1 MSNQTSDNNKR
12 IAKNTLLL
20 YVRMLFTMAVSL
32 FTSRVILNTLGV
44 EDYGINN
51 VVGGIVTMFSVLSG
65 SLSSS
70 ISRFITFELGK
81 GNIERLKTIF
91 STGVNIQLG
100 MSVLIIIIAE
110 AVGIWF
116 LNAKMNIPA
125 DRMVAANWVFQCAIL
140 TFVLNL
146 LSVPYNAAIIAH
158 EKMSA
163 FAYISVVE
171 VTLKLIIVYMLTISP
186 FDRLKTYAVLL
197 LCVGAVIRFIYGYYC
212 KRHFEECTYHLVF
225 DKPVLKEMTGFA
237 GWNFLGNGSY
247 MLNTQGV
254 NILMN
259 LYFGVAVNAARGI
272 ATQVDA
278 ALKQFVNNFTT
289 AVNPQIT
296 KSYAQ
301 GDLDY
306 MHKLVCRSA
315 KFSAFLMLFFA
326 IPILLETQSIL
337 TIWLKTVPEYAAIFL
352 QLIIISSFV
361 DTVLANS
368 LVTSMFATGN
378 IKRYQIIVTTIGCL
392 GFPFSW
398 IAFQLGFQPEIAY
411 VLYFIIYTVLLGVR
425 LYLLK
430 DMVKLPVMMYVRE
443 VLYRVLPVMII
454 CFIIPMIIRYSMQ
467 EGWMRLILL
476 CLVSTIVT
484 AVVEYSIGLTK
495 NERKFIVDKINNKI
509 INNNIK
515 DKYLKMKEL
524 LTKFVGWVKTDNFYQ
539 YPCAFCLCYNKQVIN
554 NKQEAWR

>member
-44 EDYGINN
+44 EDYGIYN

-70 ISRFITFELGK
+70 ISRFVTFELGK

-100 MSVLIIIIAE
+100 MSVLIIIVAE

-116 LNAKMNIPA
+116 LNIKMNIPA

-171 VTLKLIIVYMLTISP
+171 VSLKLIIVYMLMISP
-186 FDRLKTYAVLL
+186 FDRLETYAVLL
-197 LCVGAVIRFIYGYYC
+197 LLVGAVIRFIYGYYC
-212 KRHFEECTYHLVF
+212 KRHFEECTYHFVI

-237 GWNFLGNGSY
+237 GWNFFGNGAY
-247 MLNTQGV
+247 MLNTQGI

-326 IPILLETQSIL
+326 IPIILETHSIL
-337 TIWLKTVPEYAAIFL
+337 TIWLKTVPEYAAVFL

-378 IKRYQIIVTTIGCL
+378 IKRYQIIVTTVGCL
-392 GFPFSW
+392 VFPFSW

-411 VLYFIIYTVLLGVR
+411 VLYFIVYAILLGVR
-425 LYLLK
+425 LFLLK

-443 VLYRVLPVMII
+443 VLFRFFPVMMIS
-454 CFIIPMIIRYSMQ
+454 FIPPTIIRFSMQ
-467 EGWMRLILL
+467 EGLMRLILL
-476 CLVSTIVT
+476 CLVSAIVT
-484 AVVEYSIGLTK
+484 AIIEYWIGLTK
-495 NERKFIVDKINNKI
+495 NERKFILDK

-515 DKYLKMKEL
+515 GKYLKMKVL
-524 LTKFVGWVKTDNFYQ
+524 LTKMGGVKIDNS
-539 YPCAFCLCYNKQVIN
+539 YPLFCAFCLCYNKQVYN
-554 NKQEAWR
+554 YKQEAWR

>member
-116 LNAKMNIPA
+116 LNTKMNIPT

-171 VTLKLIIVYMLTISP
+171 VSLKLIIVYMLMISP
-186 FDRLKTYAVLL
+186 FDRLETYAVLL
-197 LCVGAVIRFIYGYYC
+197 LLVGAVIRFIYGYYC
-212 KRHFEECTYHLVF
+212 KRHFEECTYHFVF

-237 GWNFLGNGSY
+237 GWNFLGNGAY

-272 ATQVDA
+272 ATQVNA

-315 KFSAFLMLFFA
+315 KFSAFLMMFFA
-326 IPILLETQSIL
+326 VPIILETNTIL
-337 TIWLKTVPEYAAIFL
+337 TIWLKTVPDYAVIFL
-352 QLIIISSFV
+352 QWIIISSFM

-368 LVTSMFATGN
+368 LVTSMFATGK
-378 IKRYQIIVTTIGCL
+378 IKRYQIIVTTVGCL
-392 GFPFSW
+392 VFPLSW
-398 IAFQLGFQPEIAY
+398 IAFKLGFEPQVGYI
-411 VLYFIIYTVLLGVR
+411 LYFIIYTILLFVR

-430 DMVKLPVMMYVRE
+430 DMVKLPVMMYIRE
-443 VLYRVLPVMII
+443 VLYKLAPII
-454 CFIIPMIIRYSMQ
+454 VVGFSIPGILILTMDA
-467 EGWMRLILL
+467 GWLRLILV
-476 CLVSTIVT
+476 CLLSVLVT
-484 AVVEYSIGLTK
+484 AASEYFIGLSNKEK
-495 NERKFIVDKINNKI
+495 NFVAEKIKLVIGKI
-509 INNNIK
+509 K
-515 DKYLKMKEL
+515 K
-524 LTKFVGWVKTDNFYQ
+524 
-539 YPCAFCLCYNKQVIN
+539 
-554 NKQEAWR
+554 

>member
-1 MSNQTSDNNKR
+1 MSSQTTDNNKR

-197 LCVGAVIRFIYGYYC
+197 LWVGAVIRFIYGYYC
-212 KRHFEECTYHLVF
+212 KRHFEECTYHFVF

-237 GWNFLGNGSY
+237 GWNFLGNGAY

-315 KFSAFLMLFFA
+315 KFSAFLMMFFA
-326 IPILLETQSIL
+326 VPIILETNTIL
-337 TIWLKTVPEYAAIFL
+337 TIWLKTVPDYAVIFL
-352 QLIIISSFV
+352 QWIIISSFM
-361 DTVLANS
+361 DTVLASS
-368 LVTSMFATGN
+368 LVTSMFATGK
-378 IKRYQIIVTTIGCL
+378 IKRYQIIVTTVGCL
-392 GFPFSW
+392 VFPLSW
-398 IAFQLGFQPEIAY
+398 IAFKLGFEPQVGYI
-411 VLYFIIYTVLLGVR
+411 LYFFIYTILLFVR

-430 DMVKLPVMMYVRE
+430 DMVKLPVMMYIRE
-443 VLYRVLPVMII
+443 VLYKLAPVIVVG
-454 CFIIPMIIRYSMQ
+454 FAIPGILILTMDAS
-467 EGWMRLILL
+467 WLRLILV
-476 CLVSTIVT
+476 CLLSVLVT
-484 AVVEYSIGLTK
+484 AASEYFIGLSNK
-495 NERKFIVDKINNKI
+495 EKDFVAEKIKLVIGKI
-509 INNNIK
+509 K
-515 DKYLKMKEL
+515 K
-524 LTKFVGWVKTDNFYQ
+524 
-539 YPCAFCLCYNKQVIN
+539 
-554 NKQEAWR
+554 

>member
-116 LNAKMNIPA
+116 LNTKMNIPT

-171 VTLKLIIVYMLTISP
+171 VSLKLIIVYMFMISP
-186 FDRLKTYAVLL
+186 FDRLETYAVLL
-197 LCVGAVIRFIYGYYC
+197 LLVGAVIRFIYGYYC
-212 KRHFEECTYHLVF
+212 KRHFEECTYHFVF

-237 GWNFLGNGSY
+237 GWNFLGNGAY

-315 KFSAFLMLFFA
+315 KFSAFLMMFFA
-326 IPILLETQSIL
+326 VPIILETNTIL
-337 TIWLKTVPEYAAIFL
+337 TIWLKTVPDYAVIFL
-352 QLIIISSFV
+352 QWIIISSFM

-368 LVTSMFATGN
+368 LVTSMFATGK
-378 IKRYQIIVTTIGCL
+378 IKRYQIIVTTVGCL
-392 GFPFSW
+392 VFPLSW
-398 IAFQLGFQPEIAY
+398 IAFKLGFEPQVGYI
-411 VLYFIIYTVLLGVR
+411 LYFIIYTILLFVR

-430 DMVKLPVMMYVRE
+430 DMVKLPVMMYIRE
-443 VLYRVLPVMII
+443 VLYKLAPII
-454 CFIIPMIIRYSMQ
+454 VVGFAIPGILILTMDA
-467 EGWMRLILL
+467 GWLRLILV
-476 CLVSTIVT
+476 CLLSVLVT
-484 AVVEYSIGLTK
+484 AASEYFIGLSNKEK
-495 NERKFIVDKINNKI
+495 NFVAEKIKLVIGKI
-509 INNNIK
+509 K
-515 DKYLKMKEL
+515 SKWE
-524 LTKFVGWVKTDNFYQ
+524 
-539 YPCAFCLCYNKQVIN
+539 
-554 NKQEAWR
+554 

>member
-539 YPCAFCLCYNKQVIN
+539 YPCAFCLCYNKQVMN

>member
-1 MSNQTSDNNKR
+1 MSNQSSDNNIR

-65 SLSSS
+65 SLSAS

-81 GNIERLKTIF
+81 GNLQRLKTIF

-100 MSVLIIIIAE
+100 MSILVVVVAE

-116 LNAKMNIPA
+116 LNTKMNIPA
-125 DRMVAANWVFQCAIL
+125 ERMNAANWVFQCAIL

-171 VTLKLIIVYMLTISP
+171 VSLKLIIVYMLMISP
-186 FDRLKTYAVLL
+186 FDRLETYAVLL
-197 LCVGAVIRFIYGYYC
+197 LLVGAVIRFIYGYYC
-212 KRHFEECTYHLVF
+212 KRHFEECTYHFVI

-237 GWNFLGNGSY
+237 GWNFLGNGAY

-259 LYFGVAVNAARGI
+259 LYFGVAVNAARGV

-278 ALKQFVNNFTT
+278 TLKQFVNNFTT

-315 KFSAFLMLFFA
+315 KFSAFLMMFFA
-326 IPILLETQSIL
+326 VPIILETNTIL
-337 TIWLKTVPEYAAIFL
+337 TIWLKTVPDYAVIFL
-352 QLIIISSFV
+352 QWIIISSFM

-368 LVTSMFATGN
+368 LVTSMLATGK
-378 IKRYQIIVTTIGCL
+378 IKRYQIIVTTVGCL
-392 GFPFSW
+392 VFPLSW
-398 IAFQLGFQPEIAY
+398 IAFKLGFEPQVGYI
-411 VLYFIIYTVLLGVR
+411 LYFIIYTILLFVR

-430 DMVKLPVMMYVRE
+430 DMVKLPVMMYIRE
-443 VLYRVLPVMII
+443 VLYKLAPVIVVG
-454 CFIIPMIIRYSMQ
+454 FAIPGILILTMDA
-467 EGWMRLILL
+467 GWLRLILV
-476 CLVSTIVT
+476 CLLSVLVT
-484 AVVEYSIGLTK
+484 AASEYFIGLSNK
-495 NERKFIVDKINNKI
+495 EKDFVAEKIKLVIGKI
-509 INNNIK
+509 K
-515 DKYLKMKEL
+515 K
-524 LTKFVGWVKTDNFYQ
+524 
-539 YPCAFCLCYNKQVIN
+539 
-554 NKQEAWR
+554 

>member
-1 MSNQTSDNNKR
+1 MSKTSSNNNAR

-51 VVGGIVTMFSVLSG
+51 VVGGIVIMFSVLSG
-65 SLSSS
+65 SLSAS

-81 GNIERLKTIF
+81 GNFERLKTIF
-91 STGVNIQLG
+91 STGVNIQIG
-100 MSVLIIIIAE
+100 MSVLIIAIAE
-110 AVGIWF
+110 VVGIWF
-116 LNAKMNIPA
+116 LNTKMNIPTE
-125 DRMVAANWVFQCAIL
+125 RMLAANWVFQCAIF

-163 FAYISVVE
+163 FAYISVIE
-171 VTLKLIIVYMLTISP
+171 VTLKLIIVYMLLISP
-186 FDRLKTYAVLL
+186 FDGLATYAVLL
-197 LCVGAVIRFIYGYYC
+197 LLVGATIRFIYGSYC
-212 KRHFEECTYHLVF
+212 KRHFEECTYHFVI
-225 DKPVLKEMTGFA
+225 DKPILKEMTGFA
-237 GWNFLGNGSY
+237 GWNFLGNGAY

-278 ALKQFVNNFTT
+278 ALRQFVNNFTT

-315 KFSAFLMLFFA
+315 KFSAFLMMFFA
-326 IPILLETQSIL
+326 IPIILETQSIL
-337 TIWLKTVPEYAAIFL
+337 TVWLKTVPEYAAVFL

-361 DTVLANS
+361 DTILANS

-378 IKRYQIIVTTIGCL
+378 IKRYQVIVTTVGCL
-392 GFPFSW
+392 VFPFSW
-398 IAFQLGFQPEIAY
+398 IAFKFGYPPGISY
-411 VLYFIIYTVLLGVR
+411 ILYFIIYTILLGVR

-430 DMVKLPVMMYVRE
+430 DMVKLPVMMYVHD
-443 VLYRVLPVMII
+443 VLYRVFPVIGISFILPI
-454 CFIIPMIIRYSMQ
+454 IIRFSMQ
-467 EGWMRLILL
+467 EGWKRLVLL
-476 CLVSTIVT
+476 SVVSTIVT
-484 AVVEYSIGLTK
+484 AIVEYQIGLTK
-495 NERKFIVDKINNKI
+495 NERKFIIDR
-509 INNNIK
+509 INNNYLVTNIK
-515 DKYLKMKEL
+515 IKFTNMKESL
-524 LTKFVGWVKTDNFYQ
+524 FKSGGVNLNRSFQ
-539 YPCAFCLCYNKQVIN
+539 YSSAFCLTYNKQVFN

>member
-116 LNAKMNIPA
+116 LNTKMNIPT

-171 VTLKLIIVYMLTISP
+171 VSLKLITVYMLMISP
-186 FDRLKTYAVLL
+186 FDRLETYAVLL
-197 LCVGAVIRFIYGYYC
+197 LLVGAVIRFIYGYYC
-212 KRHFEECTYHLVF
+212 KRHFEECTYHFVF

-237 GWNFLGNGSY
+237 GWNFLGNGAY

-315 KFSAFLMLFFA
+315 KFSAFLMMFFA
-326 IPILLETQSIL
+326 VPIILETNTIL
-337 TIWLKTVPEYAAIFL
+337 TIWLKTVPDYAVIFL
-352 QLIIISSFV
+352 QWIIISSFM

-368 LVTSMFATGN
+368 LVTSMFATGK
-378 IKRYQIIVTTIGCL
+378 IKRYQIIVTTVGCL
-392 GFPFSW
+392 VFPLSW
-398 IAFQLGFQPEIAY
+398 IAFKLGFEPQVGYI
-411 VLYFIIYTVLLGVR
+411 LYFIIYTILLFVR

-430 DMVKLPVMMYVRE
+430 DMVKLPVMMYIRE
-443 VLYRVLPVMII
+443 VLYKLAPII
-454 CFIIPMIIRYSMQ
+454 VVGFAIPGILILTMDA
-467 EGWMRLILL
+467 GWLRLILV
-476 CLVSTIVT
+476 CLLSVLVT
-484 AVVEYSIGLTK
+484 AASEYFIGLSNKEK
-495 NERKFIVDKINNKI
+495 NFVAEKIKLVIGKI
-509 INNNIK
+509 K
-515 DKYLKMKEL
+515 SKWE
-524 LTKFVGWVKTDNFYQ
+524 
-539 YPCAFCLCYNKQVIN
+539 
-554 NKQEAWR
+554 

>member
-65 SLSSS
+65 SLSAS

-81 GNIERLKTIF
+81 GNLQRLKTVF

-100 MSVLIIIIAE
+100 MSLLVVILAE

-116 LNAKMNIPA
+116 LNTKMNIPVE
-125 DRMVAANWVFQCAIL
+125 RLNAANWVFQCAIL

-197 LCVGAVIRFIYGYYC
+197 LLVGAIIRFIYGYYC
-212 KRHFEECTYHLVF
+212 KRHFEECTYHFIL

-237 GWNFLGNGSY
+237 GWNFLGNGAY

-259 LYFGVAVNAARGI
+259 LYFGVAVNAARGV

-315 KFSAFLMLFFA
+315 KFSAFLMMFFA
-326 IPILLETQSIL
+326 VPIILETNTIL
-337 TIWLKTVPEYAAIFL
+337 TIWLKTVPDYAVIFL
-352 QLIIISSFV
+352 QWIIISSFM

-368 LVTSMFATGN
+368 LVTSMLATGK
-378 IKRYQIIVTTIGCL
+378 IKRYQIIVTTVGCL
-392 GFPFSW
+392 VFPLSW
-398 IAFQLGFQPEIAY
+398 IAFKLGFEPQVGYI
-411 VLYFIIYTVLLGVR
+411 LYFIIYAILLFVR

-430 DMVKLPVMMYVRE
+430 DMVKLPVMMYIRE
-443 VLYRVLPVMII
+443 VLYKLAPVIVVG
-454 CFIIPMIIRYSMQ
+454 FAIPGILILTMDV
-467 EGWMRLILL
+467 GWLRLILV
-476 CLVSTIVT
+476 CLLSVLVT
-484 AVVEYSIGLTK
+484 AASEYFIGLSNK
-495 NERKFIVDKINNKI
+495 EQDFVAEKIKLVIGKI
-509 INNNIK
+509 K
-515 DKYLKMKEL
+515 SKWE
-524 LTKFVGWVKTDNFYQ
+524 
-539 YPCAFCLCYNKQVIN
+539 
-554 NKQEAWR
+554 

>member
-44 EDYGINN
+44 EDYGIYN

-171 VTLKLIIVYMLTISP
+171 VSLKLIIVYMLMISP
-186 FDRLKTYAVLL
+186 FDRLETYAVLL
-197 LCVGAVIRFIYGYYC
+197 LLVGAVIRFIYGYYC
-212 KRHFEECTYHLVF
+212 KRHFEECTYHFVF

-237 GWNFLGNGSY
+237 GWNFLGNGAY

-315 KFSAFLMLFFA
+315 KFSAFLMMFFA
-326 IPILLETQSIL
+326 VPIILETNTIL
-337 TIWLKTVPEYAAIFL
+337 TIWLKTVPDYAVIFL
-352 QLIIISSFV
+352 QWIIISSFM

-368 LVTSMFATGN
+368 LVTSMFATGK
-378 IKRYQIIVTTIGCL
+378 IKRYQIIVTTVGCL
-392 GFPFSW
+392 VFPLSW
-398 IAFQLGFQPEIAY
+398 IAFKLGFEPQVGYI
-411 VLYFIIYTVLLGVR
+411 LYFFIYTILLFVR

-430 DMVKLPVMMYVRE
+430 DMVKLPVMMYIRE
-443 VLYRVLPVMII
+443 VLYKLAPVILVG
-454 CFIIPMIIRYSMQ
+454 FAIPGILILTMDA
-467 EGWMRLILL
+467 GWLRLILV
-476 CLVSTIVT
+476 CLLSVLVT
-484 AVVEYSIGLTK
+484 AASEYFIGLSNK
-495 NERKFIVDKINNKI
+495 EKDFVAEKIKLVIGKI
-509 INNNIK
+509 K
-515 DKYLKMKEL
+515 K
-524 LTKFVGWVKTDNFYQ
+524 
-539 YPCAFCLCYNKQVIN
+539 
-554 NKQEAWR
+554 

>member
-116 LNAKMNIPA
+116 LNTKMNIPT

-171 VTLKLIIVYMLTISP
+171 VSLKLIIVYMLMIAP
-186 FDRLKTYAVLL
+186 FDRLETYAVLL
-197 LCVGAVIRFIYGYYC
+197 LLVGAVIRFIYGYYC
-212 KRHFEECTYHLVF
+212 KRHFEECTYHFVF

-237 GWNFLGNGSY
+237 GWNFLGNGAY

-315 KFSAFLMLFFA
+315 KFSAFLMMFFA
-326 IPILLETQSIL
+326 VPIILETNTIL
-337 TIWLKTVPEYAAIFL
+337 TIWLKTVPDYAVIFL
-352 QLIIISSFV
+352 QWIIISSFM

-368 LVTSMFATGN
+368 LVTSMFATGK
-378 IKRYQIIVTTIGCL
+378 IKRYQIIVTTVGCL
-392 GFPFSW
+392 VFPLSW
-398 IAFQLGFQPEIAY
+398 IAFKLGFEPQVGYI
-411 VLYFIIYTVLLGVR
+411 LYFIIYTILLFVR

-430 DMVKLPVMMYVRE
+430 DMVKLPVMMYIRE
-443 VLYRVLPVMII
+443 VLYKLAPII
-454 CFIIPMIIRYSMQ
+454 VVGFSIPGILILTMDA
-467 EGWMRLILL
+467 GWLRLILV
-476 CLVSTIVT
+476 CLLSVLVT
-484 AVVEYSIGLTK
+484 AASEYFIGLSNKEK
-495 NERKFIVDKINNKI
+495 NFVAEKIKLVIGKI
-509 INNNIK
+509 K
-515 DKYLKMKEL
+515 K
-524 LTKFVGWVKTDNFYQ
+524 
-539 YPCAFCLCYNKQVIN
+539 
-554 NKQEAWR
+554 

>member
-1 MSNQTSDNNKR
+1 MSNQTLDNNKR

-44 EDYGINN
+44 EDYGIYN

-125 DRMVAANWVFQCAIL
+125 DRMLAANWVFQCAIL

-186 FDRLKTYAVLL
+186 FDRLKAYAVLL

-212 KRHFEECTYHLVF
+212 KRHFEECTYHFVF

-237 GWNFLGNGSY
+237 GWNFFGNGAY

-301 GDLDY
+301 GDLAY

-392 GFPFSW
+392 VFPFSW

-430 DMVKLPVMMYVRE
+430 DMVKLPIMMYVRE

-454 CFIIPMIIRYSMQ
+454 CFIIPMMIRYSMQ

-495 NERKFIVDKINNKI
+495 NERKFIVGKINNKN

-524 LTKFVGWVKTDNFYQ
+524 LTKMGGVKIDNFYQ
-539 YPCAFCLCYNKQVIN
+539 YPYAFCLCYNKQVYN
-554 NKQEAWR
+554 YKQEAWR

>member
-1 MSNQTSDNNKR
+1 MSNQSSDNNIR

-65 SLSSS
+65 SLSAS

-81 GNIERLKTIF
+81 GNLQRLKTIF

-100 MSVLIIIIAE
+100 MSILVVVVAE

-116 LNAKMNIPA
+116 LNTKMNIPA
-125 DRMVAANWVFQCAIL
+125 ERMNAANWVFQCAIL

-171 VTLKLIIVYMLTISP
+171 VSLKLIIVYMLMISP
-186 FDRLKTYAVLL
+186 FDRLETYAVLL
-197 LCVGAVIRFIYGYYC
+197 LLVGAVIRFIYGYYC
-212 KRHFEECTYHLVF
+212 KRHFEECTYHFVI

-237 GWNFLGNGSY
+237 GWNFLGNGAY

-259 LYFGVAVNAARGI
+259 LYFGVAANAARGV

-315 KFSAFLMLFFA
+315 KFSAFLMMFFA
-326 IPILLETQSIL
+326 VPIILETNTIL
-337 TIWLKTVPEYAAIFL
+337 TIWLKTVPDYAVIFL
-352 QLIIISSFV
+352 QWIIISSFM

-368 LVTSMFATGN
+368 LVTSMLATGK
-378 IKRYQIIVTTIGCL
+378 IKRYQIIVTTVGCL
-392 GFPFSW
+392 VFPLSW
-398 IAFQLGFQPEIAY
+398 IAFKLGFEPQVGYI
-411 VLYFIIYTVLLGVR
+411 LYFIIYTILLFVR

-430 DMVKLPVMMYVRE
+430 DMVKLPVMMYIRE
-443 VLYRVLPVMII
+443 VLYKLAPVIVVG
-454 CFIIPMIIRYSMQ
+454 FAIPGILILTMDA
-467 EGWMRLILL
+467 GWLRLILV
-476 CLVSTIVT
+476 CLLSVLVT
-484 AVVEYSIGLTK
+484 AASEYFIGLSNK
-495 NERKFIVDKINNKI
+495 EKDFVAEKIKLVIGKI
-509 INNNIK
+509 K
-515 DKYLKMKEL
+515 K
-524 LTKFVGWVKTDNFYQ
+524 
-539 YPCAFCLCYNKQVIN
+539 
-554 NKQEAWR
+554 

>member
-116 LNAKMNIPA
+116 LNTKMNIPT

-171 VTLKLIIVYMLTISP
+171 VSLKLIIVYMLMISP
-186 FDRLKTYAVLL
+186 FDRLETYAVLL
-197 LCVGAVIRFIYGYYC
+197 LLVGAVIRFIYGYYC
-212 KRHFEECTYHLVF
+212 KRHFEECTYHFVF

-237 GWNFLGNGSY
+237 GWNFLGNGAY

-315 KFSAFLMLFFA
+315 KFSAFLMMFFA
-326 IPILLETQSIL
+326 VPIILETNTIL
-337 TIWLKTVPEYAAIFL
+337 TIWLKTVPDYAVIFL
-352 QLIIISSFV
+352 QWIIISSFM

-368 LVTSMFATGN
+368 LVTSMFATGK
-378 IKRYQIIVTTIGCL
+378 IKRYQIIVTTVGCL
-392 GFPFSW
+392 VFPLSW
-398 IAFQLGFQPEIAY
+398 IAFKLGFEPQVGYI
-411 VLYFIIYTVLLGVR
+411 LYFIIYTILLFVR

-430 DMVKLPVMMYVRE
+430 DMVKLPVMMYIRE
-443 VLYRVLPVMII
+443 VLYKLAPII
-454 CFIIPMIIRYSMQ
+454 VVGFAIPGILILTMDA
-467 EGWMRLILL
+467 GWLRLILV
-476 CLVSTIVT
+476 CLLSVLVT
-484 AVVEYSIGLTK
+484 AASEYIIGLSNKEK
-495 NERKFIVDKINNKI
+495 NFVAEKIKLVIGKI
-509 INNNIK
+509 K
-515 DKYLKMKEL
+515 K
-524 LTKFVGWVKTDNFYQ
+524 
-539 YPCAFCLCYNKQVIN
+539 
-554 NKQEAWR
+554 

>member
-116 LNAKMNIPA
+116 LNTKMNIPT

-171 VTLKLIIVYMLTISP
+171 VSLKLIIVYMLMISP
-186 FDRLKTYAVLL
+186 FDRLETYAVLL
-197 LCVGAVIRFIYGYYC
+197 LLVGAVIRFIYGYYC
-212 KRHFEECTYHLVF
+212 KRHFEECTYHFVF

-237 GWNFLGNGSY
+237 GWNFFGNGAY

-315 KFSAFLMLFFA
+315 KFSAFLMMFFA
-326 IPILLETQSIL
+326 VPIILETNTIL
-337 TIWLKTVPEYAAIFL
+337 TIWLKTVPDYAVIFL
-352 QLIIISSFV
+352 QWIIISSFM

-368 LVTSMFATGN
+368 LVTSMFATGK
-378 IKRYQIIVTTIGCL
+378 IKRYQIIVTTVGCL
-392 GFPFSW
+392 VFPLSW
-398 IAFQLGFQPEIAY
+398 IAFKLGFEPQVGYI
-411 VLYFIIYTVLLGVR
+411 LYFIIYTILLFVR

-430 DMVKLPVMMYVRE
+430 DMVKLPVMMYIRE
-443 VLYRVLPVMII
+443 VLYKLAPII
-454 CFIIPMIIRYSMQ
+454 VVGFAIPGILILTMDA
-467 EGWMRLILL
+467 GWLRLILV
-476 CLVSTIVT
+476 CLLSVLVT
-484 AVVEYSIGLTK
+484 AASEYFIGLSNKEK
-495 NERKFIVDKINNKI
+495 NFVAEKIKLVIGKI
-509 INNNIK
+509 K
-515 DKYLKMKEL
+515 SKWE
-524 LTKFVGWVKTDNFYQ
+524 
-539 YPCAFCLCYNKQVIN
+539 
-554 NKQEAWR
+554 

>member
-100 MSVLIIIIAE
+100 MSVSIIIIAE

-116 LNAKMNIPA
+116 LNTKMNIPT

-171 VTLKLIIVYMLTISP
+171 VSLKLIIVYMLMISP
-186 FDRLKTYAVLL
+186 FDRLETYAVLL
-197 LCVGAVIRFIYGYYC
+197 LLVGAVIRFIYGYYC
-212 KRHFEECTYHLVF
+212 KRHFEECTYHFVF

-237 GWNFLGNGSY
+237 GWNFLGNGAY

-315 KFSAFLMLFFA
+315 KFSAFLMMFFA
-326 IPILLETQSIL
+326 VPIILETNTIL
-337 TIWLKTVPEYAAIFL
+337 TIWLKTVPDYAVIFL
-352 QLIIISSFV
+352 QWIIISSFM

-368 LVTSMFATGN
+368 LVTSMFATGK
-378 IKRYQIIVTTIGCL
+378 IKRYQIIVTTVGCL
-392 GFPFSW
+392 VFPLSW
-398 IAFQLGFQPEIAY
+398 IAFKLGFEPQVGYI
-411 VLYFIIYTVLLGVR
+411 LYFIIYTILLFVR

-430 DMVKLPVMMYVRE
+430 DMVKLPVMMYIRE
-443 VLYRVLPVMII
+443 VLYKLAPII
-454 CFIIPMIIRYSMQ
+454 VVGFSIPGILILTMDA
-467 EGWMRLILL
+467 GWLRLILV
-476 CLVSTIVT
+476 CLLSVLVT
-484 AVVEYSIGLTK
+484 AASEYFIGLSNKEK
-495 NERKFIVDKINNKI
+495 NFVAEKIKLVIGKI
-509 INNNIK
+509 K
-515 DKYLKMKEL
+515 K
-524 LTKFVGWVKTDNFYQ
+524 
-539 YPCAFCLCYNKQVIN
+539 
-554 NKQEAWR
+554 

>member
-20 YVRMLFTMAVSL
+20 YVRMLFTMVVSL

-51 VVGGIVTMFSVLSG
+51 VVGGIVTMFTVLSG

-81 GNIERLKTIF
+81 GNLQRLKTVF
-91 STGVNIQLG
+91 STSVNIQLG
-100 MSVLIIIIAE
+100 MSVLIIVIAE
-110 AVGIWF
+110 AAGICF
-116 LNAKMNIPA
+116 LNTKMNIPHV
-125 DRMVAANWVFQCAIL
+125 RIVAANWVFQCAIL
-140 TFVLNL
+140 TFVFNL

-197 LCVGAVIRFIYGYYC
+197 LCVSFIIRFIYGYYS
-212 KRHFEECTYHLVF
+212 KRHFEECTYHFVI
-225 DKPVLKEMTGFA
+225 DKPMLKEMTGFA
-237 GWNFLGNGSY
+237 GWNFLGNGAY

-259 LYFGVAVNAARGI
+259 LYFGVAVNAARGV
-272 ATQVDA
+272 ATQVEV

-301 GDLDY
+301 RNFSY
-306 MHKLVCRSA
+306 MHKLVCCSA
-315 KFSAFLMLFFA
+315 KFSAFLMMFFA
-326 IPILLETQSIL
+326 VPIFLETDTIL
-337 TIWLKTVPEYAAIFL
+337 KIWLKTFPEYAAVFL
-352 QLIIISSFV
+352 RWIIISSFV
-361 DTVLANS
+361 DTVLVNP
-368 LVTSMFATGN
+368 LVTAMLATGK
-378 IKRYQIIVTTIGCL
+378 IKRYQIIVTTISCL
-392 GFPFSW
+392 IFPLTW
-398 IAFQLGFQPEIAY
+398 ISFELGMQPQTGYIF
-411 VLYFIIYTVLLGVR
+411 YFIIYTILLGIR

-430 DMVKLPVMMYVRE
+430 DLIKLPVMMYVQD
-443 VLYRVLPVMII
+443 VLFKVLPVIVISFAVSGMIVYLMN
-454 CFIIPMIIRYSMQ
+454 PGIIRF
-467 EGWMRLILL
+467 LI
-476 CLVSTIVT
+476 VSVVSILTIS
-484 AVVEYSIGLTK
+484 VVEFFVGLTK
-495 NERKFIVDKINNKI
+495 QERSFILDKVKVIIHKI
-509 INNNIK
+509 K
-515 DKYLKMKEL
+515 K
-524 LTKFVGWVKTDNFYQ
+524 
-539 YPCAFCLCYNKQVIN
+539 
-554 NKQEAWR
+554 

>member
-1 MSNQTSDNNKR
+1 M
-12 IAKNTLLL
+12 L
-20 YVRMLFTMAVSL
+20 YVRMFFTMAVSL
-32 FTSRVILNTLGV
+32 YTSRVVLSTLGV
-44 EDYGINN
+44 SDYGIYN
-51 VVGGIVTMFSVLSG
+51 VVGGVVAMFTFIN
-65 SLSSS
+65 SSM
-70 ISRFITFELGK
+70 INATQRFITFELGK
-81 GNIERLKTIF
+81 GNLQRLKTVF

-100 MSVLIIIIAE
+100 MSLLVVILAE

-116 LNAKMNIPA
+116 LNTKMNIPVE
-125 DRMVAANWVFQCAIL
+125 RLNAANWVFQCAIL

-197 LCVGAVIRFIYGYYC
+197 FLVGAIIRFIYGYYC
-212 KRHFEECTYHLVF
+212 KRHFEECTYHFIL

-237 GWNFLGNGSY
+237 GWNFLGNGAY

-259 LYFGVAVNAARGI
+259 LYFGVAVNAARGV

-315 KFSAFLMLFFA
+315 KFSAFLMMFFA
-326 IPILLETQSIL
+326 VPIILETNTIL
-337 TIWLKTVPEYAAIFL
+337 TIWLKTVPDYAVIFL
-352 QLIIISSFV
+352 QWIIISSFM

-368 LVTSMFATGN
+368 LVTSMFATGK
-378 IKRYQIIVTTIGCL
+378 IKRYQIIVTTVGCL
-392 GFPFSW
+392 VFPLSW
-398 IAFQLGFQPEIAY
+398 IAFKLGFEPQVGYI
-411 VLYFIIYTVLLGVR
+411 LYFFIYTILLFVR

-430 DMVKLPVMMYVRE
+430 DMVKLPVMMYIRE
-443 VLYRVLPVMII
+443 VLYKLAPVILVG
-454 CFIIPMIIRYSMQ
+454 FAIPGILILTMDA
-467 EGWMRLILL
+467 GWLRLILV
-476 CLVSTIVT
+476 CLLSVLVT
-484 AVVEYSIGLTK
+484 AASEYFIGLSNK
-495 NERKFIVDKINNKI
+495 EKDFVAEKIKLVIGKI
-509 INNNIK
+509 K
-515 DKYLKMKEL
+515 K
-524 LTKFVGWVKTDNFYQ
+524 
-539 YPCAFCLCYNKQVIN
+539 
-554 NKQEAWR
+554 

>member
-1 MSNQTSDNNKR
+1 MSIQTSENNKR

-197 LCVGAVIRFIYGYYC
+197 LWVGAVIRFIYGYYC
-212 KRHFEECTYHLVF
+212 KRHFEECTYHFVF

-237 GWNFLGNGSY
+237 GWNFLGNGAY

-315 KFSAFLMLFFA
+315 KFSAFLMMFFA
-326 IPILLETQSIL
+326 VPIILETNTIL
-337 TIWLKTVPEYAAIFL
+337 TIWLKTVPDYAVIFL
-352 QLIIISSFV
+352 QWIIISSFM

-368 LVTSMFATGN
+368 LVTSMFATGK
-378 IKRYQIIVTTIGCL
+378 IKRYQIIVTTVGCL
-392 GFPFSW
+392 VFPLSW
-398 IAFQLGFQPEIAY
+398 IAFKLGFEPQIGY
-411 VLYFIIYTVLLGVR
+411 ILYFIIYTILLFVR

-430 DMVKLPVMMYVRE
+430 DMVKLPVMMYIRE
-443 VLYRVLPVMII
+443 VLYKLAPVIVVG
-454 CFIIPMIIRYSMQ
+454 FAIPGILILTMDAS
-467 EGWMRLILL
+467 WLRLILV
-476 CLVSTIVT
+476 CLLSVLVT
-484 AVVEYSIGLTK
+484 AASEYFIGLSNK
-495 NERKFIVDKINNKI
+495 EKDFVAEKIKLVIGKI
-509 INNNIK
+509 K
-515 DKYLKMKEL
+515 K
-524 LTKFVGWVKTDNFYQ
+524 
-539 YPCAFCLCYNKQVIN
+539 
-554 NKQEAWR
+554 

>member
-1 MSNQTSDNNKR
+1 MSLQSNNNKR

-100 MSVLIIIIAE
+100 MSVFIIIIAE

-171 VTLKLIIVYMLTISP
+171 VSLKLIIVYMLMISP
-186 FDRLKTYAVLL
+186 FDRLETYAVLL
-197 LCVGAVIRFIYGYYC
+197 LLVGAVIRFIYGYYC
-212 KRHFEECTYHLVF
+212 KRHFEECTYHFVF

-237 GWNFLGNGSY
+237 GWNFLGNGAY

-315 KFSAFLMLFFA
+315 KFSAFLMMFFA
-326 IPILLETQSIL
+326 VPIILETNTIL
-337 TIWLKTVPEYAAIFL
+337 TIWLKTVPDYAVIFL
-352 QLIIISSFV
+352 QWIIISSFM

-368 LVTSMFATGN
+368 LVTSMFATGK
-378 IKRYQIIVTTIGCL
+378 IKRYQIIVTTVGCL
-392 GFPFSW
+392 VFPLSW
-398 IAFQLGFQPEIAY
+398 IAFKLGFEPQVGYI
-411 VLYFIIYTVLLGVR
+411 LYFFIYTILLFVR

-430 DMVKLPVMMYVRE
+430 DMVKLPVMMYIRE
-443 VLYRVLPVMII
+443 VLYKLAPVIVVG
-454 CFIIPMIIRYSMQ
+454 FAIPGILILTMDAS
-467 EGWMRLILL
+467 WLRLILV
-476 CLVSTIVT
+476 CLLSVLVT
-484 AVVEYSIGLTK
+484 AASEYFIGLSNK
-495 NERKFIVDKINNKI
+495 EKDFVAEKIKLVIGKI
-509 INNNIK
+509 K
-515 DKYLKMKEL
+515 K
-524 LTKFVGWVKTDNFYQ
+524 
-539 YPCAFCLCYNKQVIN
+539 
-554 NKQEAWR
+554 

>member
-116 LNAKMNIPA
+116 LNTKMNIPT

-171 VTLKLIIVYMLTISP
+171 VSLKLIIVYMLMISP
-186 FDRLKTYAVLL
+186 FDRLETYAVLL
-197 LCVGAVIRFIYGYYC
+197 LLVGAVIRFIYGYYC
-212 KRHFEECTYHLVF
+212 KRHFEECTYHFVF

-237 GWNFLGNGSY
+237 GWNFLCNGAY

-315 KFSAFLMLFFA
+315 KFSAFLMMFFA
-326 IPILLETQSIL
+326 VPIILETNTIL
-337 TIWLKTVPEYAAIFL
+337 TIWLKTVPDYAVIFL
-352 QLIIISSFV
+352 QWIIISSFM

-368 LVTSMFATGN
+368 LVTSMFATGK
-378 IKRYQIIVTTIGCL
+378 IKRYQIIVTTVGCL
-392 GFPFSW
+392 VFPLSW
-398 IAFQLGFQPEIAY
+398 IAFKLGFEPQVGYI
-411 VLYFIIYTVLLGVR
+411 LYFIIYTILLFVR

-430 DMVKLPVMMYVRE
+430 DMVKLPVMMYIRE
-443 VLYRVLPVMII
+443 VLYKLAPII
-454 CFIIPMIIRYSMQ
+454 VVGFAIPGILILTMDA
-467 EGWMRLILL
+467 GWLRLILV
-476 CLVSTIVT
+476 CLLSVLVT
-484 AVVEYSIGLTK
+484 AASEYFIGLSNKEK
-495 NERKFIVDKINNKI
+495 NFVAEKIKLVIGKI
-509 INNNIK
+509 K
-515 DKYLKMKEL
+515 SKWE
-524 LTKFVGWVKTDNFYQ
+524 
-539 YPCAFCLCYNKQVIN
+539 
-554 NKQEAWR
+554 

>member
-1 MSNQTSDNNKR
+1 MSDNQSNNKR
-12 IAKNTLLL
+12 IAKNTLML

-44 EDYGINN
+44 EDYGIQN
-51 VVGGIVTMFSVLSG
+51 VVGGFVAMFSVLSG
-65 SLSSS
+65 SMSSA
-70 ISRFITFELGK
+70 ISRFITFELGR
-81 GNIERLKTIF
+81 GEIHRLKTVF

-100 MSVLIIIIAE
+100 MSLLVIIVAE
-110 AVGIWF
+110 AIGVWF
-116 LNAKMNIPA
+116 LNCKMNIPA
-125 DRMVAANWVFQCAIL
+125 ERMVAANWVFQCSIL
-140 TFVLNL
+140 TFVFNL
-146 LSVPYNAAIIAH
+146 LSVPYNASIIAH

-163 FAYISVVE
+163 FAYISVIE
-171 VTLKLIIVYMLTISP
+171 VTLKLIIVYMLTVSP
-186 FDRLKTYAVLL
+186 FDRLITYSVLL
-197 LCVGAVIRFIYGYYC
+197 LCVGALIRFIYGYYC
-212 KRHFEECTYHLVF
+212 KRHFEECTYHFVF

-237 GWNFLGNGSY
+237 GWNFLGNGAY

-392 GFPFSW
+392 VFPFSW

-454 CFIIPMIIRYSMQ
+454 CFIIPMMIRFSMQ

-495 NERKFIVDKINNKI
+495 NERKFIVGKINNKN
-509 INNNIK
+509 INNNMK

-524 LTKFVGWVKTDNFYQ
+524 LTKIGGVKLIIFTNILVLSV
-539 YPCAFCLCYNKQVIN
+539 CVITNK
-554 NKQEAWR
+554 